1 MENKQGSTGFSLP
14 GGIYREEN
22 LLEICYEDDLMLKQ
36 KKIQK
41 SMLTL
46 ESFKRLSDQYLIL
59 YWNPDKPKFS
69 MSKKL
74 DVKCIYNMSF
84 LSSTQETR
92 AAFDYGV
99 SPAVLVLRNN
109 QLIKKRLEEKKKAE
123 LSAFERKADQTERFF
138 HDSFYTNKERYI
150 KGRMSQEAYY
160 DELFWRN
167 YYESEITSKYES
179 EYAAMDRKLKEA
191 MALSK
196 EEIGKPKPVK
206 IEKHEKMRYMPAGE
220 AVYYE
225 GSLMALAV
233 YKTPQE
239 LREVEWKEKASLN
252 QMEGTLYKE
261 KMMMSQIPDYGP
273 LFLALAQ
280 LYRDKI
286 PLAASACDDTLHCSQ
301 KERKMWEEARWLAES
316 L

>member
-1 MENKQGSTGFSLP
+1 MENKHGSTGFSLA
-14 GGIYREEN
+14 GGIYREED
-22 LLEICYEDDLMLKQ
+22 LLEICYEDDLTLNQ

-46 ESFKRLSDQYLIL
+46 ESYKRFSDQYMVL

-74 DVKCIYNMSF
+74 DVKYIYNMSF
-84 LSSTQETR
+84 LSSTQETL

-99 SPAVLVLRNN
+99 SPAVLALRNY
-109 QLIKKRLEEKKKAE
+109 QVRQKRLEERKRAE
-123 LSAFERKADQTERFF
+123 LSAFARKADNYERFG
-138 HDSFYTNKERYI
+138 HDSFYTNKERYVR
-150 KGRMSQEAYY
+150 GRMSQEAYY

-167 YYESEITSKYES
+167 YYESEIASKYET
-179 EYAAMDRKLKEA
+179 EYRVMDRKLKEA

-206 IEKHEKMRYMPAGE
+206 IEKHEKMRYMPVGE
-220 AVYYE
+220 AVYYD
-225 GSLMALAV
+225 GRLMALAV

-239 LREVEWKEKASLN
+239 LREVEWKEKTTLD
-252 QMEGTLYKE
+252 QMEGILYKE
-261 KMMMSQIPDYGP
+261 KIMMSQIPDYGP

-280 LYRDKI
+280 LYSEKI
-286 PLAASACDDTLHCSQ
+286 PPVEAAADCSLHCQ
-301 KERKMWEEARWLAES
+301 EQVKKMWKEAREIAES
-316 L
+316 